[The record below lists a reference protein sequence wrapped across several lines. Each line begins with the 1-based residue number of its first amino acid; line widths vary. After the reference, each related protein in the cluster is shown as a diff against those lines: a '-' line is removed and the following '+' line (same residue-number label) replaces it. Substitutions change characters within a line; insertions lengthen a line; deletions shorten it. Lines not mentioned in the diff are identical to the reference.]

1 MIEGLHQQYSQE
13 QLNSL
18 PQYKHLMQL
27 HMTLM
32 PLLPESMRE
41 PYDLIQNKNSSSY
54 LVDFE
59 GLRVSYPQY
68 LRIKALQE
76 KIAKLDQVKKKV

>member
-1 MIEGLHQQYSQE
+1 MIEGLNQQYTEE

-27 HMTLM
+27 HLTLM
-32 PLLPESMRE
+32 PLLPESLRE
-41 PYDLIQNKNSSSY
+41 PYDLIQNKNGSSY

-59 GLRVSYPQY
+59 GLKVPYTQY

-76 KIAKLDQVKKKV
+76 KITKLDKV